1 MRIKRK
7 IKLGSF
13 LLLDFLYLAM
23 LKITSGKRPPYQ
35 RKKILIPRCDAIGDF
50 FMWLPYARALRD
62 AYPPDE
68 YEISL
73 LGNRVWIDAAKKLVD
88 FDHFIPFDTKLFL
101 DNFKY
106 HHKMLKEVYFKAY
119 DVVLQPRLSREFLV
133 EDMMTLF
140 SRAQFSIAFMNS
152 PGSINPV
159 LMQWSDKWYTDLI
172 PFRRRSSGNTVVGTP
187 LLDSEF
193 AANEQFLAEL
203 NVKSDS
209 PDTRIQL
216 NDVRKRWLNTNDQNY
231 FVVISGS
238 SWINKCWDIDKTT
251 ETIKRIVGKYHIK
264 AVICGT
270 PDADERAKYIEDG
283 LDSEKILNLNGK
295 TSLLEFIDI
304 ITHAQ
309 FVFANDTGG
318 IHIAAAARVKAF
330 CPTGG
335 GHYGRFLPYPKFVSH
350 IYEMP
355 AVINQPMT
363 CYGCNWQCPYL
374 DNNRNPY
381 PCISSIEVDIVFK
394 EIDTYLSTPR
404 YFMQNWNESGKRAG

>member
-1 MRIKRK
+1 MHK

-13 LLLDFLYLAM
+13 LLLDFLYLFM
-23 LKITSGKRPPYQ
+23 VKMTTGRRPLHP

-73 LGNRVWIDAAKKLVD
+73 LGNHVWIDAAKKLVD
-88 FDHFIPFDTKLFL
+88 FDHFIPFDSKLFL
-101 DNFKY
+101 NNFKY
-106 HHKMLKEVYFKAY
+106 HHKVLKEVYFKAY

-133 EDMMTLF
+133 EDMLTLF
-140 SRAQFSIAFMNS
+140 SHAQFSIAFMTT

-172 PFRRRSSGNTVVGTP
+172 PFRRKSSGNTVIGTP

-193 AANEQFLAEL
+193 AANEQFLAAL
-203 NVKSDS
+203 NVKSNS
-209 PDTRIQL
+209 QNTRIQL
-216 NDVRKRWLNTNDQNY
+216 NDARKRLLNPADRNY

-238 SWINKCWDIDKTT
+238 SWINKCWDIDKTA
-251 ETIKRIVGKYHIK
+251 ETIRRIVKKYHIK

-270 PDADERAKYIEDG
+270 PDTNERADYIKRS
-283 LDSEKILNLNGK
+283 LDSEKVLNLNGQ
-295 TSLLEFIDI
+295 TSLLEFIDL

-318 IHIAAAARVKAF
+318 IHIAAAAGVKAF

-355 AVINQPMT
+355 VVIDQPRT
-363 CYGCNWQCPYL
+363 CYGCNWQCSYL
-374 DNNRNPY
+374 DNPRSSY
-381 PCISSIEVDIVFK
+381 PCISSIEVDDVFD
-394 EIDTYLSTPR
+394 EIDTYISTQCD
-404 YFMQNWNESGKRAG
+404 FMENWNESGKTKH